1 MRAKAVAEKHM
12 PGHENRRLH
21 EQKRRG
27 ISVTAAVLIT
37 KYVPGGEGVLPEL
50 VELQPAGVVAVV
62 APEEFAPVLPPRH
75 LQHAAHIESLCMR
88 LPRHGDSI
96 KPIISPRAPGRQLT
110 PPYHEAPNL
119 ERT

>member
-1 MRAKAVAEKHM
+1 ME
-12 PGHENRRLH
+12 
-21 EQKRRG
+21 
-27 ISVTAAVLIT
+27 
-37 KYVPGGEGVLPEL
+37 GGYLPEL

-96 KPIISPRAPGRQLT
+96 KPIISPRARGRMLT
-110 PPYHEAPNL
+110 PQYDEARNL